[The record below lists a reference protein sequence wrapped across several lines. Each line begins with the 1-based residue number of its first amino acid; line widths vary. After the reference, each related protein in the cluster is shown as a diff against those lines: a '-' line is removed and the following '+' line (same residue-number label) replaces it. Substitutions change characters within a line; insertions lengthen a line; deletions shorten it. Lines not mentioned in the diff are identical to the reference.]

1 VNTDADGLG
10 AGVFGGQVTATATNV
25 GKFDFIPAQAGRSI
39 DAEANLAYDRSGGPN
54 NGRAYL
60 VYANETPDEG
70 NDTDI
75 LVRTSDDDGA
85 NWSSAVRVNDDA
97 TTNSQFLPRLS
108 VDQSTGFIGVTWH
121 DARND
126 GGAGGAGDT
135 NATANDDAQFWG
147 TFSTNGGAS
156 YRPNVQI
163 SAGTSNASTAG
174 SGVDYG
180 DYTSSDF
187 RNGVLYPVWADN
199 SDSTVDNPNGAL
211 AAFDVYTAK
220 VTLGGS
226 CTDGVDNGGADGL
239 IDGADPDCA
248 GPITNTATV
257 DVGSEDGAGA
267 GSCADTTDNG
277 PDGTTDEADSD
288 CPDKNTGNNSASVN
302 TSIGAA
308 DVELALVDLSD
319 NPDPVT
325 PGGILTYTMMVSNTG
340 TATAAGVL
348 VRTALPPASS
358 VDFIDAAGS
367 NGFICVFSDPNV
379 DCTGNLAAGETTL
392 ITIHVQVL
400 ETADALLTATTTV
413 DPPGGVD
420 FAEADETNNEQ
431 TEPTTVDAADC
442 TSCIDLVMSEIIVTP
457 DPVAE
462 GADLTYILAVGNG
475 GDTNSGT
482 FDITLEFDADQDIA
496 NLVAAD
502 FDEVAPDLY
511 TATAGFDCNMTNTR
525 KVTCS
530 GDLDGGEGTL
540 ITLTVHVKNPAPS
553 ATIGLSAVADPSPPN
568 AIAEVS
574 EANNTAGAS
583 TAIIP

>member
-1 VNTDADGLG
+1 
-10 AGVFGGQVTATATNV
+10 
-25 GKFDFIPAQAGRSI
+25 
-39 DAEANLAYDRSGGPN
+39 
-54 NGRAYL
+54 
-60 VYANETPDEG
+60 
-70 NDTDI
+70 
-75 LVRTSDDDGA
+75 
-85 NWSSAVRVNDDA
+85 
-97 TTNSQFLPRLS
+97 
-108 VDQSTGFIGVTWH
+108 
-121 DARND
+121 
-126 GGAGGAGDT
+126 
-135 NATANDDAQFWG
+135 
-147 TFSTNGGAS
+147 
-156 YRPNVQI
+156 
-163 SAGTSNASTAG
+163 
-174 SGVDYG
+174 
-180 DYTSSDF
+180 
-187 RNGVLYPVWADN
+187 
-199 SDSTVDNPNGAL
+199 
-211 AAFDVYTAK
+211 
-220 VTLGGS
+220 
-226 CTDGVDNGGADGL
+226 
-239 IDGADPDCA
+239 
-248 GPITNTATV
+248 
-257 DVGSEDGAGA
+257 
-267 GSCADTTDNG
+267 
-277 PDGTTDEADSD
+277 
-288 CPDKNTGNNSASVN
+288 
-302 TSIGAA
+302 
-308 DVELALVDLSD
+308 
-319 NPDPVT
+319 
-325 PGGILTYTMMVSNTG
+325 MMVSNTG

-358 VDFIDAAGS
+358 VDFINAAGS

-400 ETADALLTATTTV
+400 ETSDAVLSATTTV